1 MCGVNSPSSVPAD
14 VVPDP
19 QAVTRLLR
27 EQVPHLADMPVRA
40 SSASGS
46 SNWVFRLGDTLAIR
60 LPRSDDYV
68 ADLVNEVRWLPRLA
82 PNLPVAVPDVVAIGQ
97 PSGAFARPWAV
108 VSWVPGDLPLA
119 LDGSQQ
125 ALLAESL
132 GTFLQSL
139 HAVDTADVPAEPE
152 HWGYRCG
159 EPVTETIDRWA
170 DRAAAEL
177 ADLFNPASV
186 REAWQRLRDVPVASG
201 AACWVHTDLS
211 EENLLAHRDGRLA
224 GVIDFGGVGV
234 GDRSVDLL
242 YAWSIFDAPAREI
255 LRAAA
260 RADDATW
267 TRARAWAFVGPG
279 LLTIANYR
287 HTMPSRAERLT
298 SMVETIAAEVDILLR

>member
-1 MCGVNSPSSVPAD
+1 MRVNSPTSVPAD

-19 QAVTRLLR
+19 QMVTRLLR
-27 EQVPHLADMPVRA
+27 EQAPHLADMPVWA
-40 SSASGS
+40 ISASGS

-68 ADLVNEVRWLPRLA
+68 TDLVNEVRWLPRLA
-82 PNLPVAVPDVVAIGQ
+82 PNLPVAVPDVIAFGQ

-139 HAVDTADVPAEPE
+139 HAVDPADAPAEPQ

-159 EPVTETIDRWA
+159 EPVTEMIDRWA

-186 REAWQRLRDVPVASG
+186 REAWQRLRDVPVATE

-211 EENLLAHRDGRLA
+211 EENLLVHHDGRLA

-255 LRAAA
+255 LRTAS
-260 RADDATW
+260 RADSATW

-287 HTMPSRAERLT
+287 HTMHSRIERLT
-298 SMVETIAAEVDILLR
+298 SMVETIAAEVDIQLR